1 MNSRPA
7 GGQDP
12 EKLFTEGETAM
23 RLRSMLLAILGSALV
38 SALVAVAVVAITDD
52 NGSSSPATVSSAGT
66 TTPRTPTTSSSD
78 SRGQASV
85 SSACLATNDIYQQA
99 LPSVVQIVSTAN
111 SQFGQSEGQG
121 SGIIIDTQGNILTNN
136 HVVSGADSLEVTL
149 TDGSV
154 LPATVVG
161 TDPGNDLAVVHVD
174 PPAGGLTAATLADSD
189 KVLVGDPVFA
199 LGNPFGLE
207 HTFTE
212 GIVSAVGRTY
222 SPGSGTRPLR
232 NMIQTDA
239 AVNPG
244 NSGGPLLN
252 CHGEVIGVNTLLEN
266 PTGQSV
272 NVGIAFAVSIN
283 TAKGSLN
290 QLKAGTTVSHPW
302 LGIAGRELTPA
313 LAKELNLSV
322 TQGVYVVTVA
332 NNSPADRAGLV
343 PAFASET
350 QAQNDSTLPPGGDV
364 ILAVDGNSVTDVDQL
379 ANYLDGHKRAGDTV
393 SLDVLRDG
401 QKITVDATLAEWP
414 G

>member
-1 MNSRPA
+1 
-7 GGQDP
+7 
-12 EKLFTEGETAM
+12 
-23 RLRSMLLAILGSALV
+23 
-38 SALVAVAVVAITDD
+38 
-52 NGSSSPATVSSAGT
+52 
-66 TTPRTPTTSSSD
+66 
-78 SRGQASV
+78 
-85 SSACLATNDIYQQA
+85 
-99 LPSVVQIVSTAN
+99 
-111 SQFGQSEGQG
+111 
-121 SGIIIDTQGNILTNN
+121 
-136 HVVSGADSLEVTL
+136 VVSGADTLEVTL

-161 TDPGNDLAVVHVD
+161 TDPGNDLAVVHID
-174 PPAGGLTAATLADSD
+174 PPAGGITAARLGDSD
-189 KVLVGDPVFA
+189 KLLVGDPVFA

-207 HTFTE
+207 NTFTE

-252 CHGEVIGVNTLLEN
+252 CYGDVVGVNTLLEN

-272 NVGIAFAVSIN
+272 NVGIAFAISIN
-283 TAKGSLN
+283 TAKSSLSA
-290 QLKAGTTVSHPW
+290 LEAGNTISHPW

-313 LAKELNLSV
+313 LAQELGLSV
-322 TQGVYVVTVA
+322 TQGVYIVTVA

-343 PAFASET
+343 PAFASEA
-350 QAQNDSTLPPGGDV
+350 QAQNDTNLPPGGDV
-364 ILAVDGNSVTDVDQL
+364 ILAVDGNPVTDVDQL
-379 ANYLDGHKRAGDTV
+379 ATYLDSQKRVGDTV

-414 G
+414 S

>member
-1 MNSRPA
+1 
-7 GGQDP
+7 
-12 EKLFTEGETAM
+12 M
-23 RLRSMLLAILGSALV
+23 RLRSTLLAILASALV
-38 SALVAVAVVAITDD
+38 SATVAVAVVNITDD
-52 NGSSSPATVSSAGT
+52 NGSSQAATSPNATATTSPATAG
-66 TTPRTPTTSSSD
+66 SVSD
-78 SRGQASV
+78 SNGQASV
-85 SSACLATNDIYQQA
+85 NSACLTANDVYQEV
-99 LPSVVQIVSTAN
+99 LPSVVQITSTAN
-111 SQFGQSEGQG
+111 SQFGESRGQG

-136 HVVSGADSLEVTL
+136 HVVSGADSLFVTL
-149 TDGSV
+149 ADGSV

-161 TDPGNDLAVVHVD
+161 TDPGNDLAVVHID
-174 PPAGGLTAATLADSD
+174 PPTGGLTAARLGDSD

-244 NSGGPLLN
+244 NSGGPLVN
-252 CHGEVIGVNTLLEN
+252 CHGEVVGINTLLEN

-283 TAKGSLN
+283 TAKGSLDN
-290 QLKAGTTVSHPW
+290 LLAGSTISHPW

-313 LAKELNLSV
+313 LAEQLNLSV
-322 TQGVYVVTVA
+322 TKGVYIVTVA
-332 NNSPADRAGLV
+332 NNSPAERAGLV
-343 PAFASET
+343 PAFASEA
-350 QAQNDSTLPPGGDV
+350 QAQNDTTPPPGGDV

-379 ANYLDGHKRAGDTV
+379 ANYLDSQKRAGDTV
-393 SLDVLRDG
+393 TLDVLRDG

>member
-1 MNSRPA
+1 
-7 GGQDP
+7 
-12 EKLFTEGETAM
+12 M
-23 RLRSMLLAILGSALV
+23 RLRSALMALMVILASALV
-38 SALVAVAVVAITDD
+38 SALVAVAVVNITDD
-52 NGSSSPATVSSAGT
+52 NSSSPAAAVSTTGT
-66 TTPRTPTTSSSD
+66 TTTPTPTTSSND
-78 SRGQASV
+78 STSSHTSGQASV
-85 SSACLATNDIYQQA
+85 DTACLTANDVYQEA
-99 LPSVVQIVSTAN
+99 LPSVVEITSTA
-111 SQFGQSEGQG
+111 SSRFGQSEGQG

-136 HVVSGADSLEVTL
+136 HVVSGADTLEVTL

-174 PPAGGLTAATLADSD
+174 PPAGGLTAARLGDSD
-189 KVLVGDPVFA
+189 KLLVGDPVFA

-207 HTFTE
+207 NTFTE

-252 CHGEVIGVNTLLEN
+252 CYGDVVGVNTLLEN

-283 TAKGSLN
+283 TAKRSLDD
-290 QLKAGTTVSHPW
+290 LLAGNTISHPW

-313 LAKELNLSV
+313 LAQELNLSV
-322 TQGVYVVTVA
+322 SQGVYIVTVA

-343 PAFASET
+343 PAFSSET
-350 QAQNDSTLPPGGDV
+350 QAQNDTNLPPGGDV
-364 ILAVDGNSVTDVDQL
+364 ILAVDGNPVTDVDQL
-379 ANYLDGHKRAGDTV
+379 ATYLDSQKRAGDTV
-393 SLDVLRDG
+393 SLEVLRNG
-401 QKITVDATLAEWP
+401 EKITVEATLAEWP
-414 G
+414 S

>member
-1 MNSRPA
+1 
-7 GGQDP
+7 
-12 EKLFTEGETAM
+12 M
-23 RLRSMLLAILGSALV
+23 RLRSTLIAILASALV
-38 SALVAVAVVAITDD
+38 SATVAVAVVNITDD
-52 NGSSSPATVSSAGT
+52 NGSSPATVST
-66 TTPRTPTTSSSD
+66 TGATASRTPTTTNSND
-78 SRGQASV
+78 SRGQASLN
-85 SSACLATNDIYQQA
+85 SACLATNDVYAQA
-99 LPSVVQIVSTAN
+99 LPSVVQITSTAN
-111 SQFGQSEGQG
+111 SRFGQSEGQG
-121 SGIIIDTQGNILTNN
+121 SGIIIDEQGSILTNY

-149 TDGSV
+149 ADGSV

-161 TDPGNDLAVVHVD
+161 TDPGNDLAIVHVD
-174 PPAGGLTAATLADSD
+174 PPAGGLTAARLGDSD
-189 KVLVGDPVFA
+189 KLLVGDPVFA

-252 CHGEVIGVNTLLEN
+252 CYGEVVGINTLLEN

-283 TAKGSLN
+283 TAKRSLDDL
-290 QLKAGTTVSHPW
+290 QAGNTLSHPW

-313 LAKELNLSV
+313 LAQQLDLSV
-322 TQGVYVVTVA
+322 TQGVYVITVA
-332 NNSPADRAGLV
+332 QNSPADAAGLR
-343 PAFASET
+343 PALQSENE
-350 QAQNDSTLPPGGDV
+350 ALNDNSLPPGGDV
-364 ILAVDGNSVTDVDQL
+364 ILAVDGNAVTNVDQL
-379 ANYLDGHKRAGDTV
+379 AGYLDSQKRVGDTV

-401 QKITVDATLAEWP
+401 QKMTVEATLAEWP
-414 G
+414 S

>member
-1 MNSRPA
+1 
-7 GGQDP
+7 
-12 EKLFTEGETAM
+12 M
-23 RLRSMLLAILGSALV
+23 RLRSTLLVILGGALV
-38 SALVAVAVVAITDD
+38 SALVAIAVVNIWPDD
-52 NGSSSPATVSSAGT
+52 NSSSPAAAVSTTGT
-66 TTPRTPTTSSSD
+66 TTPRTPTTVNSNDSS
-78 SRGQASV
+78 GQASV
-85 SSACLATNDIYQQA
+85 NSACLTANAVYEQV
-99 LPSVVQIVSTAN
+99 LPSVVEITSTA
-111 SQFGQSEGQG
+111 SSRFGQSEGQG
-121 SGIIIDTQGNILTNN
+121 SGIIIDEQGSILTNN
-136 HVVSGADSLEVTL
+136 HVVSGADTLEVTL
-149 TDGSV
+149 ADGSV

-161 TDPGNDLAVVHVD
+161 TDPGNDLAVVHID
-174 PPAGGLTAATLADSD
+174 PPAGLTAARLGDSD
-189 KVLVGDPVFA
+189 KLLVGDPVFA

-207 HTFTE
+207 NTFTE

-252 CHGEVIGVNTLLEN
+252 CYGDVVGVNTLLEN

-283 TAKGSLN
+283 TAKHSLDD
-290 QLKAGTTVSHPW
+290 LLAGNSISHPW

-313 LAKELNLSV
+313 LAQQLNLSV
-322 TQGVYVVTVA
+322 TQGVYIVTVA

-350 QAQNDSTLPPGGDV
+350 QAQNDTTLPPGGDV
-364 ILAVDGNSVTDVDQL
+364 ILAVDGNPVTDVDQL
-379 ANYLDGHKRAGDTV
+379 ANYLDSHKRAGDTV

-401 QKITVDATLAEWP
+401 QKITVEATLAEWP
-414 G
+414 S